1 MARAGISRDR
11 ILLTEIRSVEWQSL
25 TFVGERHSI
34 ELRVPGPEA
43 HLLTARLLDG
53 LDEAEFSIPGQ
64 IVADIALLGAPVRS
78 GDGSLSLSIEALTIA
93 E

>member
-1 MARAGISRDR
+1 MAIP
-11 ILLTEIRSVEWQSL
+11 

-34 ELRVPGPEA
+34 ELRVPGPDAE
-43 HLLTARLLDG
+43 LLAARLLDG
-53 LDEAEFSIPGQ
+53 LGEAEFSIPGQ
-64 IVADIALLGAPVRS
+64 IVADIALTGAPECN